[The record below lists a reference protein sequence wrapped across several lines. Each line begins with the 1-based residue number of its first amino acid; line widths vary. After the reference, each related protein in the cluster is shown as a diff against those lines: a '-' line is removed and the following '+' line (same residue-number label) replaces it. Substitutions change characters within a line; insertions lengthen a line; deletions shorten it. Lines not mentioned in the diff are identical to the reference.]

1 MYNEQRQLARDS
13 DAIPLFSKTKQA
25 FFWMCFTF
33 FSNRRDAKKA
43 EEVLSKIVVILG
55 ATALDC
61 ARAPDAIVLVRPRLR
76 SAARIPSTLIF
87 F

>member
-33 FSNRRDAKKA
+33 FSNRRDAKKNQEKKLCDTLRLCGSIVSTA
-43 EEVLSKIVVILG
+43 EKPRKIKRKKLC
-55 ATALDC
+55 DSW
-61 ARAPDAIVLVRPRLR
+61 RLCD
-76 SAARIPSTLIF
+76 
-87 F
+87 

>member
-33 FSNRRDAKKA
+33 FSNRRDAKKNL
-43 EEVLSKIVVILG
+43 EKKLCDSLRLRGSKKTLSTFPTFFKKCCQLWQQNLIFLKIV
-55 ATALDC
+55 AK
-61 ARAPDAIVLVRPRLR
+61 
-76 SAARIPSTLIF
+76 
-87 F
+87 

>member
-33 FSNRRDAKKA
+33 FSNRRDAKKNQEKKTLRHFA
-43 EEVLSKIVVILG
+43 TLRFNCFNRREAKKNQEKKTLRLFAPLRLKI
-55 ATALDC
+55 
-61 ARAPDAIVLVRPRLR
+61 PE
-76 SAARIPSTLIF
+76 
-87 F
+87 

>member
-33 FSNRRDAKKA
+33 FSNRRDAKKNQEKKTLRLFA
-43 EEVLSKIVVILG
+43 PLRLKI
-55 ATALDC
+55 
-61 ARAPDAIVLVRPRLR
+61 PE
-76 SAARIPSTLIF
+76 
-87 F
+87 